1 MYVPMNVAPHY
12 KGKTTVNIQRQ
23 KHKGSRKI
31 EFTSLCRQGFP
42 GGTSGKEAAC
52 QFRRL
57 KDAGSPGWEDPL
69 EKDMATPSIALR
81 ITLRE
86 EPGGLQ
92 SLGSYS
98 RTRLKQLSTQSLPIT
113 NHRNAVTKDSGGLV
127 YIIKRIYMFQ
137 ALSSK
142 TPAFSMPMRQLQRV
156 ALPDIKNPVTY
167 RGVGRWGEGWH
178 WGASFRWRHPPG
190 LKKWGKAVL
199 RQV

>member
-12 KGKTTVNIQRQ
+12 KRKTTVNIQRQ

-52 QFRRL
+52 QCRRL
-57 KDAGSPGWEDPL
+57 RDAGSPGREDPL

-81 ITLRE
+81 ITWKE

-98 RTRLKQLSTQSLPIT
+98 RTRLKQLSTHSLPIT
-113 NHRNAVTKDSGGLV
+113 NHRNAVTKDSGAFV
-127 YIIKRIYMFQ
+127 YITKWICMFQ

-142 TPAFSMPMRQLQRV
+142 TPAFSMPMRQ
-156 ALPDIKNPVTY
+156 
-167 RGVGRWGEGWH
+167 
-178 WGASFRWRHPPG
+178 
-190 LKKWGKAVL
+190 
-199 RQV
+199 